1 MSAKRKLD
9 SKAFAKQKRSRRKWL
24 TFIRMCRYGVNNFSR
39 NAWLTIA
46 ATAVMTITLL
56 IMFIAVSARS
66 VLVETVSELRDKVDM
81 SIYLKTDTNDSDAN
95 AIADQLEKLSSVRS
109 VNYVSPAEA
118 RQIIAQENKNDI
130 QYLDALN
137 EATNKNPGILHVKV
151 QDINNTSQ
159 LSNFVD
165 TNTLLKKHID
175 LAYPPSFAGER
186 KASIASIGRAVGFAE
201 QVGIIASLIF
211 VAISSLIIFNTIR
224 MAIFNRKEEIQMMKL
239 IGADSSFIRGPFVVE
254 AIVYGFIAAVI
265 ATGLGMAIL
274 YGSAPTLASYQIAV
288 QPTIDFATFYVGFVL
303 LAMILAGA
311 IIGIISSLLAT
322 RRYLKL

>member
-1 MSAKRKLD
+1 MPKRKLD
-9 SKAFAKQKRSRRKWL
+9 SKAFARQKQNRRKWL

-56 IMFIAVSARS
+56 IIFTAMVARF
-66 VLVETVSELRDKVDM
+66 VLIDTVGELRDKVDM
-81 SIYLKTDTNDSDAN
+81 SIYLKTETTDDQAN
-95 AIADQLEKLSSVRS
+95 AISSELLKLSSVKS
-109 VNYVSPAEA
+109 VKYVSAAQA
-118 RQIIAQENKNDI
+118 REQIAQENKNDV

-151 QDINNTSQ
+151 VDINDTTQ
-159 LSNFVD
+159 LSQFVD
-165 TNTLLKKHID
+165 TNVLLKKNLD
-175 LAYPPSFAGER
+175 TARAPSFAGER
-186 KASIASIGRAVGFAE
+186 KASIASIGHAVGFAE
-201 QVGIIASLIF
+201 QIGIVASVIF

-254 AIVYGFIAAVI
+254 AIVYGFIAALI
-265 ATGLGMAIL
+265 ATGIGVALL
-274 YGSAPTLASYQIAV
+274 YASADTLKSYQIAI
-288 QPTIDFATFYVGFVL
+288 QPTIDFTTFYIGFVL
-303 LAMILAGA
+303 LGMILAGA
-311 IIGIISSLLAT
+311 FIGIVSSLLAT